1 MLNCG
6 DGAQMPT
13 ADDHLMG
20 DRNYE
25 NRKGRKQKRV
35 NIGDA
40 VKRHEVGESRHFL
53 PERGPGRRPG
63 MLGPGQVD
71 ALPSTVEWDNMCGM
85 RDEL

>member
-1 MLNCG
+1 MLDCG

-40 VKRHEVGESRHFL
+40 VKRHKVEDSRHFP
-53 PERGPGRRPG
+53 PERGTGRRPG
-63 MLGPGQVD
+63 KLGPGEVD
-71 ALPSTVEWDNMCGM
+71 HLLTRLKCIASSIL
-85 RDEL
+85 

>member
-35 NIGDA
+35 NIRDA
-40 VKRHEVGESRHFL
+40 VKRHEVGESL
-53 PERGPGRRPG
+53 PARKGTRAETRGTLGPPGRWTVSAYCTVITYS
-63 MLGPGQVD
+63 LG
-71 ALPSTVEWDNMCGM
+71 
-85 RDEL
+85 